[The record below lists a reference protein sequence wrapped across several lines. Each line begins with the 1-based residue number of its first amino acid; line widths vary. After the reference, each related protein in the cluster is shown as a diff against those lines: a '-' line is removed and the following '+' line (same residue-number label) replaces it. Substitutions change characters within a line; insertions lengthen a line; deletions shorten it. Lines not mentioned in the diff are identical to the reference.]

1 MLKMTIVGLG
11 TVGTSVALALKAV
24 TGDVEITVHEPDP
37 VRLKRAQSL
46 GAYDH
51 AHWNLLQACGAAEIV
66 LLDLPPE
73 QMELTLSSLAG
84 ALPAGAVVIDTLA
97 DKAPAM
103 ALAARVAPELAFVG
117 GHLVAPRLLP
127 GAEPAADAL
136 QGALFYLV
144 APAGAAADSLERAAN
159 LAEAVGARPCF
170 VDAAEHDAIV
180 AATATL
186 PLLGAAAMMRL
197 LRGEPGWPD
206 RAQGITGELAAQ
218 AVLLAEIDPTAAA
231 QVLAANGEA
240 LARWLALYRAE
251 IDRWQALLAA
261 GDAEGL
267 RAALA
272 AAGEAAEE
280 LAGASGEPEPTPE
293 GAMGGWRQFL
303 LGRFG
308 AMLGKRRA

>member
-1 MLKMTIVGLG
+1 
-11 TVGTSVALALKAV
+11 
-24 TGDVEITVHEPDP
+24 
-37 VRLKRAQSL
+37 
-46 GAYDH
+46 
-51 AHWNLLQACGAAEIV
+51 
-66 LLDLPPE
+66 
-73 QMELTLSSLAG
+73 
-84 ALPAGAVVIDTLA
+84 
-97 DKAPAM
+97 M

-117 GHLVAPRLLP
+117 ATWWRRAAA

-206 RAQGITGELAAQ
+206 RAQGHHRRIGRP
-218 AVLLAEIDPTAAA
+218 AVPWPRSIRRCRPGTRR
-231 QVLAANGEA
+231 QWRA

-280 LAGASGEPEPTPE
+280 LAGASGEPEPAPE